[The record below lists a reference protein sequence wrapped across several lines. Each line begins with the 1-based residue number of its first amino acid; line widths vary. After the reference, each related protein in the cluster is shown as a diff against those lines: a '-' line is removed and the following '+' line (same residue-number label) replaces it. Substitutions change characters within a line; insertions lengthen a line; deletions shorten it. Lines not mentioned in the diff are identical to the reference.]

1 MHHYKQN
8 DNTDNIGFAISWIL
22 SLLDLAHEN
31 MHFNSK
37 QVSDVTRAKAKHCD
51 IIQRRDFLYTVIQ
64 DLIFFPAS
72 ALFAVFPL
80 LLVLAKTPTPPQEAR
95 PTVSGTT
102 NTSLR
107 RCKYMIIL
115 HDWKPNRCWHI
126 ADTVPII
133 PGWLCS
139 HSLLAVWHKSSLLL
153 KLWTHRWKSTPQ

>member
-8 DNTDNIGFAISWIL
+8 DNTYKHWLCHLMNIEF
-22 SLLDLAHEN
+22 LDLAREN
-31 MHFNSK
+31 MHFNCK

-51 IIQRRDFLYTVIQ
+51 IIQRRDCLYTVIQ

-80 LLVLAKTPTPPQEAR
+80 LLVPAKSPTLPQEAP

-107 RCKYMIIL
+107 RCKYMIMTENQIGAGTVQT
-115 HDWKPNRCWHI
+115 RCRKVHYYTWM
-126 ADTVPII
+126 T
-133 PGWLCS
+133 LFS
-139 HSLLAVWHKSSLLL
+139 
-153 KLWTHRWKSTPQ
+153 